1 MDSEDE
7 ALVALPLGDASVDV
21 TARTGFLP
29 DPAVPADFDTMA
41 SEQIRTEFEDGT

>member
-21 TARTGFLP
+21 TARTNRSLLP
-29 DPAVPADFDTMA
+29 DPGR
-41 SEQIRTEFEDGT
+41 SR